1 MVKGESVSVSTSQE
15 ARTRRTPSFFKLI
28 PTAPFFLLFGFFFC
42 YPIGKVIYLSLM
54 SNESTFTFSNFATAL
69 KHPYLD
75 GIIGSIKLGLISAG
89 ISVLPGALAAYFIQT
104 RGGSKLKKSIAAL
117 SGVLANTGGI
127 PLAFMF
133 MAAIGVNGALT
144 KVLKSAGFDL
154 YAGHF
159 SLGTFTGIVIVY
171 LYFQVPLMVIVFS
184 PAIASL
190 RREWLEAA
198 TSLGA
203 NSFQYWI
210 RVGIPLLFPS
220 FLASFLLL
228 FANGFS
234 AYATANALTV
244 GNVSLTPLQ
253 IAGLLNGNVSASQ
266 LNLGKA
272 LAVTMIIISALA
284 VIPYLM
290 IQRRVQRWKK

>member
-1 MVKGESVSVSTSQE
+1 MSVSTSQE
-15 ARTRRTPSFFKLI
+15 ARTRRTPSFFKFI

-54 SNESTFTFSNFATAL
+54 SNENTFTFSNFATAL

-133 MAAIGVNGALT
+133 MAAIGVNGAFT

-253 IAGLLNGNVSASQ
+253 IAGLLNGNVSAGQ

-272 LAVTMIIISALA
+272 LAVTMILISALA

-290 IQRRVQRWKK
+290 IQRRVQRWKI

>member
-1 MVKGESVSVSTSQE
+1 MSLHTSQE
-15 ARTRRTPSFFKLI
+15 VQTRRTPSFFKLI
-28 PTAPFFLLFGFFFC
+28 PVIPFFLLFGFFFC

-54 SNESTFTFSNFATAL
+54 SNEHTFTLSNFATTL
-69 KHPYLD
+69 KHPYID

-89 ISVLPGALAAYFIQT
+89 ISAFPGALAAYFIESH
-104 RGGSKLKKSIAAL
+104 GGTKLKRTIAAL

-144 KVLKSAGFDL
+144 KFLKSAGFDL

-171 LYFQVPLMVIVFS
+171 LYFQVPLMIIVFS

-203 NSFQYWI
+203 NSFQYWL

-253 IAGLLNGNVSASQ
+253 IAGLLNGNVSAGQ

-272 LAVTMIIISALA
+272 LAVTMILISALA
-284 VIPYLM
+284 VIPYLI